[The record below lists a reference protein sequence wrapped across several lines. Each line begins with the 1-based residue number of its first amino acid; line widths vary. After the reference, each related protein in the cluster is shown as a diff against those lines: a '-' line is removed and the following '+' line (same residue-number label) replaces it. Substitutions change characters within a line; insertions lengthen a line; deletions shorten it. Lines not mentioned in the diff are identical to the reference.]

1 MRIPWHIGRWARRMS
16 TPRPRYPSQSQRGQ
30 ALAGFGMAVGGII
43 GINLMI
49 NLMIIRLITPPPAIA
64 QIRPVPAPE
73 TPRSPDANPA
83 VKPAA
88 TDSNAAPLT
97 LNTYDIRKLI
107 DRAIGATP
115 ADIATQFQREGFER
129 GESAVEGL
137 YVVEPWHH
145 PSDRLTLNVLY
156 RDGRATS
163 IESYLYPA
171 ATNLP
176 DAPWQPVNPDP
187 ADPPGLFPES
197 PDPSLNDGTETAQAP
212 GSPMGMSSTEAASY
226 LQRLGF
232 VLLRQQD
239 VGNYRLER
247 WYREA
252 NALTVD
258 VQYEDDRVVNAS
270 LIPSDAPPSD
280 APPSDAPPNAAPTSR
295 PDSPAPDS

>member
-16 TPRPRYPSQSQRGQ
+16 TQRPRYPWQPQRATR
-30 ALAGFGMAVGGII
+30 ALAGFGTVAGGMIA
-43 GINLMI
+43 INLMVVAP
-49 NLMIIRLITPPPAIA
+49 LPAIA
-64 QIRPVPAPE
+64 QMRPVPAPE
-73 TPRSPDANPA
+73 TPRSPDASPA
-83 VKPAA
+83 PVGNG
-88 TDSNAAPLT
+88 TDPLT

-145 PSDRLTLNVLY
+145 PSDRLILNVLY

-176 DAPWQPVNPDP
+176 DAPWQPVDPDP
-187 ADPPGLFPES
+187 TDPPGLFPES
-197 PDPSLNDGTETAQAP
+197 PDPSLNDDTETAQAS
-212 GSPMGMSSTEAASY
+212 GSPVGMSRTEAASY

-270 LIPSDAPPSD
+270 LIPRDAPPSD
-280 APPSDAPPNAAPTSR
+280 APPRATPTSR